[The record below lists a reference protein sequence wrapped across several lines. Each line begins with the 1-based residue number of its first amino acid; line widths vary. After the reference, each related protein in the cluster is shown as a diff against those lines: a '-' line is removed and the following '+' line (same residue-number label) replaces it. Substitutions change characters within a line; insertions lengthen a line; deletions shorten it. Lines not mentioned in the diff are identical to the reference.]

1 MSFSIPTPEAQSTRS
16 TYEVRDLSFQ
26 YSGPVSTWAVKGMS
40 LTVMDGEI
48 FGVIGPNGCGKSSLL
63 KLLAHM
69 LEPQAGVVH
78 LYGRPLA
85 LWSRQVMARHVAYM
99 PQDVASDFAFSA
111 LDMVLMGRFPFR
123 HRQRWDVVGW
133 ETTED
138 HAVVEQAMVQTDVIH
153 LAGRDMGTL
162 SAGER
167 QRVLLARALA
177 QQPRVLLLDEPTA
190 HLDLQHQLDF
200 CRILKRVHAQRRIT
214 VILVS
219 HDINLAAQYCDTIL
233 MMKRGRRTAL
243 GVPHEVIT
251 SLNLEDV
258 YGCRVLVDRH
268 PETGLPRVCL
278 PSGDPLTPKGMAT
291 H

>member
-1 MSFSIPTPEAQSTRS
+1 
-16 TYEVRDLSFQ
+16 
-26 YSGPVSTWAVKGMS
+26 
-40 LTVMDGEI
+40 
-48 FGVIGPNGCGKSSLL
+48 
-63 KLLAHM
+63 
-69 LEPQAGVVH
+69 
-78 LYGRPLA
+78 
-85 LWSRQVMARHVAYM
+85 
-99 PQDVASDFAFSA
+99 
-111 LDMVLMGRFPFR
+111 
-123 HRQRWDVVGW
+123 VVGW

-138 HAVVEQAMVQTDVIH
+138 HAVVEQAMVQADVIH
-153 LAGRDMGTL
+153 LAGRDMATL

-219 HDINLAAQYCDTIL
+219 HDINLAGQYCDRIL
-233 MMKRGRRTAL
+233 MMKQGRRTAL

-251 SLNLEDV
+251 SLNLQDV

-278 PSGDPLTPKGMAT
+278 PSTEALMPKGTVT